1 MNTDMVSWKEE
12 SFYLLT
18 IYFMDKNKEQERDL
32 KSEAIAKMK
41 ELGVDGFSPAMSPEA
56 VLETL
61 SSLENRAR
69 AQTERRLRK
78 TKE

>member
-1 MNTDMVSWKEE
+1 MVSWKEK